1 MRITTTI
8 VLFLTLFLLFQT
20 IVNASEALVN
30 TDNLNVRSGP
40 GTDHKKIG
48 QVHTDQKYP
57 VLQRQN
63 GWVEIQLENSTGW
76 ITDDYI
82 TISGEDTSS
91 VTSSN
96 SDDAS
101 KTKSDSK
108 ENKSITIQYENT
120 HIRKGP
126 STDYEITDFVNKG
139 EKFDVISETNE
150 WYEISNGEIK
160 GFIFKPFVD
169 KKSSSFATG
178 LKSKTIVIDA
188 GHGGRDVGAI
198 GASGS
203 YEKNVAYKTAM
214 ELKQE
219 LSILGAEVVLTRKND
234 EFIALGSRT
243 SLANIVDA
251 DAFISIHYNSVPT
264 LPNVTGIGTY
274 YYYDQNKNLAK
285 FIQQEVIKETNA
297 KDRGITFGDFHV
309 IRQTFKPGVL
319 VELGFMSNL
328 EKEQLLL
335 TDAYQKKLVKG
346 IVNGFAK
353 YFGNRN

>member
-1 MRITTTI
+1 MRITSTTL
-8 VLFLTLFLLFQT
+8 LFFSIFLLFSIT
-20 IVNASEALVN
+20 VSANEAIIN

-40 GTDHKKIG
+40 GTNYEKTG

-57 VLQRQN
+57 ILQEQN
-63 GWVEIQLENSTGW
+63 GWVEIQLDNNTGW

-82 TISGEDTSS
+82 TISGDGSS
-91 VTSSN
+91 SLAADSN
-96 SDDAS
+96 
-101 KTKSDSK
+101 KKQEMDSTAK
-108 ENKSITIQYENT
+108 ENKSITIQHENT

-126 STDYEITDFVNKG
+126 STDYEITDFVSKG
-139 EKFDVISETNE
+139 EKFEVVSESNE
-150 WYEISNGEIK
+150 WYEISNGDK
-160 GFIFKPFVD
+160 SGFVFKSLVD
-169 KKSSSFATG
+169 KKASSFSG
-178 LKSKTIVIDA
+178 GIKNKTIVIDA

-198 GASGS
+198 GTSGS
-203 YEKNVAYKTAM
+203 FEKNISYKTAL

-243 SLANIVDA
+243 SLANIIDA

-274 YYYDQNKNLAK
+274 YYYDQNKSLAG
-285 FIQQEVIKETNA
+285 FIQHEVIKETNA

-353 YFGNRN
+353 YFGNQ